1 MEGASEMDGRTR
13 LEAKMRVAPGKSSEE
28 HHIICPFC
36 ETGRLLRSGPGFARC
51 DWCALPLLG
60 SMLETLQDVVGLP
73 DALGAHAC
81 ECGHPEMRK
90 LPGSVYHC
98 PACGS
103 EVLPAEGISD
113 SLVHDQATF
122 RGTDRC
128 S

>member
-1 MEGASEMDGRTR
+1 
-13 LEAKMRVAPGKSSEE
+13 
-28 HHIICPFC
+28 
-36 ETGRLLRSGPGFARC
+36 
-51 DWCALPLLG
+51 
-60 SMLETLQDVVGLP
+60 MLETLRDVVGLP

-113 SLVHDQATF
+113 SWRAPPGSVRIERNPQQEQKYTDQE
-122 RGTDRC
+122 
-128 S
+128 